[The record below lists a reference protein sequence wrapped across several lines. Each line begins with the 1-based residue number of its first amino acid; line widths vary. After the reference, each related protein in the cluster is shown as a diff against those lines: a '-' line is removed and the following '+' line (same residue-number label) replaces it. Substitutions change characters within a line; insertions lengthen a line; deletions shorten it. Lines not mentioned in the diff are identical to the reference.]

1 MGRAVALPLAVAL
14 LACVLASAMSAATAS
29 ADPPS
34 ASLPNLMALMAV
46 QQAQLT
52 GTGGAAGDV
61 FGYSV
66 AISGGTALVGAA
78 FDTVGGTAQQG
89 SVYVFTRSGAS
100 WSQQAQ
106 LTAAD
111 GAANDNFGTSVAIS
125 GDTAL
130 VAASNDDVGASIDQG
145 SVYIFTRSGSSWSQQ
160 AQLMAADGA
169 ASDHFGTRV
178 ALSGDTALAGAL
190 GDDVGASAE
199 QGSAYVFTR
208 SGASWSQQA
217 KLTAADGA
225 ADDYL
230 GSSVAISAET
240 ALVSA
245 PHDTVSGNAYQG
257 SAYVFAR
264 SGASWSQ
271 QAQLK
276 AADGAAGD
284 WFGSSVS
291 IFGDSAVVG
300 SPHDTL
306 GSNTYQGSA
315 YVFARSGNGWSQQA
329 KLTASDG
336 AANDNFGWSV
346 ALSGDTV
353 LVAAPYDTVGG
364 NSSQGS
370 ACVFPLDSTAP
381 TSTATKNVTV
391 IKGRKATL
399 LYKIDDRLPS
409 CGMAT
414 VTITIKLKAQ
424 IVKTIRITGVPTNEA
439 SSYSFK
445 VTLKKGSYTWTV
457 EATDIAGNVGEA
469 CAAKKLIVK

>member
-1 MGRAVALPLAVAL
+1 
-14 LACVLASAMSAATAS
+14 
-29 ADPPS
+29 
-34 ASLPNLMALMAV
+34 
-46 QQAQLT
+46 
-52 GTGGAAGDV
+52 
-61 FGYSV
+61 
-66 AISGGTALVGAA
+66 
-78 FDTVGGTAQQG
+78 
-89 SVYVFTRSGAS
+89 
-100 WSQQAQ
+100 
-106 LTAAD
+106 
-111 GAANDNFGTSVAIS
+111 
-125 GDTAL
+125 
-130 VAASNDDVGASIDQG
+130 
-145 SVYIFTRSGSSWSQQ
+145 
-160 AQLMAADGA
+160 
-169 ASDHFGTRV
+169 
-178 ALSGDTALAGAL
+178 
-190 GDDVGASAE
+190 
-199 QGSAYVFTR
+199 
-208 SGASWSQQA
+208 
-217 KLTAADGA
+217 
-225 ADDYL
+225 
-230 GSSVAISAET
+230 
-240 ALVSA
+240 VSA

-271 QAQLK
+271 QAQLT
-276 AADGAAGD
+276 AADGAGGD